1 MRHHDGD
8 MELDLGLSIGGS
20 LRRLPETTTSGSS
33 LTLISDGDEESGVTD
48 AKARGEIQAVRRREA
63 KRKREEKRHRRAQ
76 QQQPQNPPFKKGK
89 QEAAALG
96 SHSQCN
102 VDHPPLQMPY
112 TYYVPFLNG
121 YAFPCVVPYW
131 SAAAAGA
138 DHHPV
143 PCRSFGPFQTNQNV
157 ADAALSNGCQSW
169 SKSTKSASGSS
180 GSSVC
185 SSSVI
190 SDHYHSSSSHEG
202 GDSSSYTRR
211 NSSNSSSDG
220 HQMTQPNPNDPKNDS
235 PSSDLVKPDPCVDN
249 RTQCP
254 EKSVQSHVSKSGVR
268 TTIKKE
274 PIASNKDDEVVEPS
288 TKPVSS
294 SLKSSP
300 PMSLKNR
307 NMENGKPPKP
317 QIQTRNIPSLQQMP
331 CVSTTGVGPN
341 GKTITGFLYKYSNL
355 EVSILCVCHGESF
368 APAEFVK
375 HAGGAEVSHPLRH
388 ITVLPTNVIPSAIR

>member
-1 MRHHDGD
+1 MYLCRQMRHHDGD

-157 ADAALSNGCQSW
+157 ADAALSNGCQSG

-180 GSSVC
+180 GSPVC

-202 GDSSSYTRR
+202 TSSILRDLLPLNSFWKIR
-211 NSSNSSSDG
+211 N
-220 HQMTQPNPNDPKNDS
+220 K
-235 PSSDLVKPDPCVDN
+235 
-249 RTQCP
+249 
-254 EKSVQSHVSKSGVR
+254 
-268 TTIKKE
+268 
-274 PIASNKDDEVVEPS
+274 
-288 TKPVSS
+288 KPVCFDFLILGFIPFWSS
-294 SLKSSP
+294 SLSLIQVFYRATIHSP
-300 PMSLKNR
+300 VNCNTWFIFFRIEILSFCSYLQEVTAAAIPGAIQVIPHQTDTKWLSRTRMILRTIALPQILLNQILVLTTEHNVQKNLFSPMS
-307 NMENGKPPKP
+307 PK
-317 QIQTRNIPSLQQMP
+317 
-331 CVSTTGVGPN
+331 
-341 GKTITGFLYKYSNL
+341 
-355 EVSILCVCHGESF
+355 
-368 APAEFVK
+368 AA
-375 HAGGAEVSHPLRH
+375 
-388 ITVLPTNVIPSAIR
+388 